1 MLNPTT
7 LENKDAL
14 IARLLASP
22 LAQEIERN
30 FCNGAVAVRQRAA
43 QELEQRLPQKLA
55 RRSKLDELARVA
67 ADDLAKARRE
77 FERAALAASKAGD
90 DVMAYREAVSQWRAD
105 LKSLT
110 TAGEQRLRELGFA
123 NVADFEAKFARR

>member
-1 MLNPTT
+1 MLNATT

-14 IARLLASP
+14 IARLLDSP

-30 FCNGAVAVRQRAA
+30 FRNGAVAVRQRAV

-67 ADDLAKARRE
+67 ADDLAKAKLE

-90 DVMAYREAVSQWRAD
+90 GAMAHREAVSQWRAE
-105 LKSLT
+105 LESVT
-110 TAGEQRLRELGFA
+110 TAGEQRLREMGLST
-123 NVADFEAKFARR
+123 VADFEAKFARR